1 MATESSA
8 SVRQINGSCH
18 CGNIRFVFHR
28 PGGDEQI
35 PARACGCSFCVKH
48 HAVWTSH
55 PDGSVELSEDDPAQ
69 VQRYRLGTKTADYYI
84 CTNCGVAPIVTSE
97 IDGATYAVVNV
108 NCFDDVDP
116 SEMVESST
124 NFDGEGTDDRLARRQ
139 RNWMRLA

>member
-1 MATESSA
+1 MSDKDAA
-8 SVRQINGSCH
+8 PVRQIHGSCH

-28 PGGDEQI
+28 PGGDEKI
-35 PARACGCSFCVKH
+35 PVRACSCSFCVKH
-48 HAVWTSH
+48 RGVWTSH
-55 PDGSVELSEDDPAQ
+55 PEGNVELSEDDLAQ
-69 VQRYRLGTKTADYYI
+69 VRRYRFGTETADFFI

-97 IDGATYAVVNV
+97 IDGADYAVVNV

-116 SEMVESST
+116 SELVESST